1 MTTTPVTLI
10 VVDDDPEIRELLADY
25 LGRHGYRALT
35 AQDAPAL
42 RALLVDE
49 TPDLLVVDLM
59 LPGDDGFTL
68 CRELRRDS
76 DVPIIMLTASADET
90 DRILGLELG
99 ADDYLGKPFNPRE
112 LLARIKAVLRRAR
125 AGQGPPAPA
134 EARVVAFGDWRLD
147 RLTRALIDTHGQ
159 QIPLS
164 GADFQLLQVFLA
176 HPERVLS
183 REDLYVLT
191 RGRPSP
197 PLDRSIDV
205 HVCRLRQRLGEDA
218 QHSQLIRTVRGAGY
232 VLTARVEALP

>member
-1 MTTTPVTLI
+1 MTTTPATLI

-25 LGRHGYRALT
+25 LSRHGYRALT
-35 AQDAPAL
+35 AEDAPAL
-42 RALLVDE
+42 RRLLAEE

-59 LPGDDGFTL
+59 LPGDDGFAI

-76 DVPIIMLTASADET
+76 EVPIIMLTASDDET

-112 LLARIKAVLRRAR
+112 LLARIKAVLRRTRLA
-125 AGQGPPAPA
+125 APVQA
-134 EARVVAFGDWRLD
+134 SGEARLVAFGDWRLD
-147 RLTRALIDTHGQ
+147 RMTRELIDARGERS
-159 QIPLS
+159 PLS

-176 HPERVLS
+176 HPEEVLS
-183 REDLYVLT
+183 RDDLYEWT
-191 RGRPSP
+191 RGRPAP

-232 VLTARVEALP
+232 VLTARVDALP

>member
-1 MTTTPVTLI
+1 MTTTPATLI

-35 AQDAPAL
+35 AEDAPAL
-42 RALLVDE
+42 RRLLACE

-59 LPGDDGFTL
+59 LPGDDGFSI

-76 DVPIIMLTASADET
+76 EVPIIMLTASADET

-125 AGQGPPAPA
+125 PATVVRAPG
-134 EARVVAFGDWRLD
+134 EARLVAFGEWRLD
-147 RLTRALIDTHGQ
+147 RMTRELIDARDARC
-159 QIPLS
+159 PLS
-164 GADFQLLQVFLA
+164 GADFQLLQAFLT
-176 HPERVLS
+176 HPGQVLS
-183 REDLYVLT
+183 RDDLYALT
-191 RGRPSP
+191 RGRAAP

-232 VLTARVEALP
+232 VLTARVDPLP

>member
-1 MTTTPVTLI
+1 MTTTPATLI

-35 AQDAPAL
+35 AEDGEAL
-42 RALLVDE
+42 RALLARE
-49 TPDLLVVDLM
+49 TPDLLIVDLM

-76 DVPIIMLTASADET
+76 EVPIIMLTASADET

-112 LLARIKAVLRRAR
+112 LLARIKAVLRRTRALVPPRPAQAR
-125 AGQGPPAPA
+125 L
-134 EARVVAFGDWRLD
+134 VAFGDWRLD
-147 RLTRALIDTHGQ
+147 RVTRELIDADEARL
-159 QIPLS
+159 PLS
-164 GADFQLLQVFLA
+164 GADLQLLQVFLD
-176 HPERVLS
+176 HPEEVLS
-183 REDLYVLT
+183 REALFELT
-191 RGRPSP
+191 RGRPAP

-232 VLTARVEALP
+232 VLTTRVEALA